1 MNYYK
6 QNSLYF
12 IDLQKL
18 LNVSFLQENGQGNF
32 MLHIIDN
39 FPLQRSFLETTHSGD
54 TVILKDNAVY
64 AVKQENIKES
74 HAAKTLAHLNICVS
88 KADLLLRNMS
98 NHELLR
104 GVVILDNINDYQDI
118 LLDHIACRSCN

>member
-1 MNYYK
+1 
-6 QNSLYF
+6 
-12 IDLQKL
+12 
-18 LNVSFLQENGQGNF
+18 

-39 FPLQRSFLETTHSGD
+39 FPLQRSFLENIHSGD

-64 AVKQENIKES
+64 AAKQENSKES
-74 HAAKTLAHLNICVS
+74 LTTKTLAHLNLCVS
-88 KADLLLRNMS
+88 QADLLLRNIS

-118 LLDHIACRSCN
+118 LLDDIACRSYN